1 MGISLEDDL
10 VFLTFYP
17 EDKTKTCWN
26 EGDRNICEILQC
38 LGYGC
43 LWHQRYNLSH
53 CLGQFQAPKLVLSR
67 KYNPMW
73 SSNGAVYA
81 LLCINLEIVW
91 QDFLEAICI
100 FDAALL
106 LEVSG

>member
-17 EDKTKTCWN
+17 EHKTKTCWN

-43 LWHQRYNLSH
+43 L
-53 CLGQFQAPKLVLSR
+53 
-67 KYNPMW
+67 
-73 SSNGAVYA
+73 
-81 LLCINLEIVW
+81 
-91 QDFLEAICI
+91 
-100 FDAALL
+100 
-106 LEVSG
+106 